1 MEITHSKN
9 DGITVIAIDGRL
21 DGTTADSAYEY
32 VNALLDNTGLIL
44 LDMSK
49 CVFISSAGLRVLMV
63 VGKSLAQQKGKG
75 AMAKLLPEVMDVME
89 MTGFD
94 HIFPCFDAI
103 DEAVAHLKGN

>member
-1 MEITHSKN
+1 MEITHSEK

-21 DGTTADSAYEY
+21 DGTTSDSAYEY
-32 VNALLDNTGLIL
+32 VNGLLTNTSLIL
-44 LDMSK
+44 LDMAK

-63 VGKSLAQQKGKG
+63 VGKSLAQRKGKG

-94 HIFPCFDAI
+94 HIFPCFDTI
-103 DEAVAHLKGN
+103 DDACVYLKGN